1 MNIASGGVVVRKSG
15 FTLIEVLVALVIVGI
30 LVGTAV
36 VSFGAGVKS
45 AQMADATR
53 AVQQYAGHARAIAL
67 LKQRP
72 VVLTIEEIEED
83 GVFVKSRLSTSY
95 AKDAEAEGA
104 GASGGAGFGVAG
116 GAQNAAAT
124 LTGEPVE
131 LIDAEAE
138 SEGEMEA
145 DDPLS
150 PEPRDFEGIHIRA
163 QTKEET
169 TQRRSRISV
178 FSTADFLLRKNREQ
192 QEKAHAKTAEAGAE
206 TTATTPT
213 TAAAGEPFTVVY
225 EPNGRCD
232 PYTVKIWKDGT
243 DETKAVEMEV
253 GRFGRVTDDE
263 EER

>member
-1 MNIASGGVVVRKSG
+1 MVVRKSG
-15 FTLIEVLVALVIVGI
+15 FTLVEVLVALVIVGI

-53 AVQQYAGHARAIAL
+53 AVQQYASHARAIAL

-83 GVFVKSRLSTSY
+83 GVFVKSRLSTNY
-95 AKDAEAEGA
+95 AKDDDKAEGA

-116 GAQNAAAT
+116 NTPNAATT
-124 LTGEPVE
+124 LTGEPVD
-131 LIDAEAE
+131 LLDDAAE
-138 SEGEMEA
+138 PAGEMEA

-163 QTKEET
+163 QAKEET

-192 QEKAHAKTAEAGAE
+192 QEKARAKAAEAGGAE
-206 TTATTPT
+206 TATDAAATPI
-213 TAAAGEPFTVVY
+213 AAVAGEPFSVVY

-232 PYTVKIWKDGT
+232 PYEVKIWKDGT
-243 DETKAVEMEV
+243 DETKAVTMEV
-253 GRFGRVTDDE
+253 SRFGRVTDDE

>member
-1 MNIASGGVVVRKSG
+1 MRKSG

-116 GAQNAAAT
+116 GAQNTATT
-124 LTGEPVE
+124 LTGEPVD
-131 LIDAEAE
+131 LLDTEAE

-163 QTKEET
+163 QAKEET

-206 TTATTPT
+206 TATSSAATST

-232 PYTVKIWKDGT
+232 PYEVKIWKDGT
-243 DETKAVEMEV
+243 DETKAVTMEV

>member
-1 MNIASGGVVVRKSG
+1 MRKSG

-116 GAQNAAAT
+116 GAQNVATT
-124 LTGEPVE
+124 LTGEPVDQ
-131 LIDAEAE
+131 LDAEAE

-192 QEKAHAKTAEAGAE
+192 QEKARAKTTEAGAE
-206 TTATTPT
+206 TATDAATTTAT
-213 TAAAGEPFTVVY
+213 AMGEPFTVVY

-232 PYTVKIWKDGT
+232 PYEVKIWKDGS
-243 DETKAVEMEV
+243 DETKAVTMEV
-253 GRFGRVTDDE
+253 GRFGRVTDDDE
-263 EER
+263 EDR